1 MVMET
6 AHASAHVY
14 VRVCVGVVVVISGVR
29 SDAVYYTGREVP
41 LGRGFSLVRP
51 HRSEAAH
58 ARARPLAVALS
69 ATVLLLLLLCV
80 SWVGLVRF

>member
-1 MVMET
+1 MVMEV
-6 AHASAHVY
+6 AHASAHVH
-14 VRVCVGVVVVISGVR
+14 VRVCVGVVVIGGVR